1 MRTIQISVYRLIT
14 HCSSRSAAL

>member
-14 HCSSRSAAL
+14 HCSSRTAAL